1 MTTGGRGAG
10 MTALIV
16 TAGRE
21 AVQVMTPGTGVRA
34 ATGVVESSD

>member
-1 MTTGGRGAG
+1 

-21 AVQVMTPGTGVRA
+21 AAQVMTPGTGVRA
-34 ATGVVESSD
+34 AIGAVEPSD